1 MLSTVITQLEQL
13 IAQVKASGPV
23 ADATARLDVSTHA
36 KSGYE
41 YARLRNGSELSA
53 CGRVGSEKYL
63 ELLATLQRRD
73 KISQLTQAIESLKR
87 ADEIAVAV
95 PEVGKV
101 DAQAIPANALSP
113 AEKVIAPAEERIVS
127 ANIKRVPARQSQP
140 KSAAATPKK
149 KKKVKGRKQL
159 YTQVKTRQG
168 SLVHAVL
175 GKDKIGEW
183 RTAAL
188 CGAKPPRRDRMGW
201 EFPRHDDGV
210 TCYKCYRKLP
220 ANSEPHIPVF

>member
-1 MLSTVITQLEQL
+1 MLSAVITQLEQL

-23 ADATARLDVSTHA
+23 ADATARLDVSTHS
-36 KSGYE
+36 KSGYD
-41 YARLRNGSELSA
+41 YARLRNGSELNA

-63 ELLATLQRRD
+63 EVLATLQRRD
-73 KISQLTQAIESLKR
+73 KISQLTQAISSLKQ
-87 ADEIAVAV
+87 ADEIPVEV
-95 PEVGKV
+95 PGVGKV
-101 DAQAIPANALSP
+101 GAIAGIAPV
-113 AEKVIAPAEERIVS
+113 EKVIAPA
-127 ANIKRVPARQSQP
+127 ARKSTPNSQP
-140 KSAAATPKK
+140 KPKSTTAAPKK
-149 KKKVKGRKQL
+149 KKAKGRKQL
-159 YTQVKTRQG
+159 YTHVKTKQG

-210 TCYKCYRKLP
+210 TCPKCYRKLP
-220 ANSEPHIPVF
+220 ANGERHFPSFD

>member
-23 ADATARLDVSTHA
+23 ADATARLDVSTHS
-36 KSGYE
+36 KSGHE

-63 ELLATLQRRD
+63 EVLATLQRRD
-73 KISQLTQAIESLKR
+73 KISQLIQAISSLKR
-87 ADEIAVAV
+87 ADAIPVEV
-95 PEVGKV
+95 PGVGKV
-101 DAQAIPANALSP
+101 DAMPAIAPVKKA
-113 AEKVIAPAEERIVS
+113 IAPATRKS
-127 ANIKRVPARQSQP
+127 TPASQSKP

-149 KKKVKGRKQL
+149 KAKGRKQL
-159 YTQVKTRQG
+159 YTHVKTRQG

-210 TCYKCYRKLP
+210 TCHKCYRKLP
-220 ANSEPHIPVF
+220 ANGERYFPSFD